1 MRRTLATILFSML
14 LGSVAVTISPDHARA
29 DDWDVKRDPFDPGV
43 VARYKAILT
52 RDPHDAGALA
62 KLLELYKRYRTVEL
76 LRSEYDKQL
85 DKKPT
90 DWATLVVV
98 ARLDHQGSDDPKSIA
113 HFTAAVAAHADDAAS
128 WIELGQL
135 QRQLAKPIEA
145 RGDYDQALTHANTKP
160 LKMKALRALAD
171 LTLAAGDIVSASNY
185 FGQYIALD
193 PKNVQLRL
201 EFGDALVSAKKFP
214 EAIAAYQAADDMLG
228 SDPAK
233 RVEVMSRIGLALEGK
248 GDDDGATAAYR
259 KAIAASP
266 KGYYLEVELTNRII
280 DIFRRKQA
288 LPSLLKLYEQQW
300 SEGSRGH
307 FEWSTLGKLYEE
319 TGAQDKAIDALKKA
333 VAKSPWELETQR
345 HLIQLLEA
353 SGRDDEALKQYE
365 AVVVAAP
372 GEARFALELAERY
385 WRRGKQKEA
394 LAEVK
399 HLESRFSGDP
409 GILSAIADLYIR
421 FGQDAL
427 ARAAFEKLV
436 ALEPND
442 PAHLVTLGEQYFQKG
457 DKAKALAIWKR
468 ILEAAG
474 KSKAAAAHAQLGEVL
489 AEHNLTTEALV
500 EYAQAIKLDPDKA
513 DFYKGRAQVFES
525 TKAYTDA
532 LADWDKVLTLLPATA
547 KSQRREAQRRFVQV
561 LTRDG
566 ARETMYRN
574 KWLMAFKATPPDADA
589 GYFLVEYYGRR
600 PQVGE
605 PRATLERL
613 RTIVPKDTDVLLA
626 LVKVYRGARLYDQ
639 AVSLLLELIN
649 LDKSREREAYSQI
662 AEIKTD
668 AREDGEAIKY
678 AKMALDKSPN
688 DPGAFEHLAERY
700 VEMQR
705 FDDAIAAYVQ
715 VVRLDAR
722 NIKAQFALAQLY
734 AHTSQPSKA
743 ADLYRTI
750 LRTSNDEEALGRA
763 GREGID
769 LEESTETLGEL
780 EKVVAPL
787 SFMLSYK
794 PIYRRILVDLYLR
807 YVPRLVERSRHGDS
821 AVQAAARAELTRLGT
836 HGLRPLLDALH
847 DEKDVAQQRVAVAV
861 LGHLG
866 NRGAAQPLVRL
877 ALTEPPPDPNKGG
890 RHIGTLTE
898 SLAWAVRVDA
908 LIAAGRLGD
917 PSVVASV
924 LPLAAHEEVAMR
936 EAAVFTLGRTGD
948 KRALPALLHALDD
961 RRESVQAL
969 ACLGL
974 GQATDG
980 DAKIAS
986 AMTAVLADGRRH
998 DSVRAACAYGLGLRK
1013 SSSAIPTLRAAV
1025 QDNTE
1030 ETQRLAAWALGQ
1042 LHDAK
1047 SLDALWRAYTLRS
1060 RDDRDVIA
1068 WAIAQCS
1075 GGAPTAI
1082 PSADLSEYPERS
1094 GGFDA
1099 GARIASL
1106 PGALPATAVPDD
1118 AWTHHVADI
1127 ADGLRSA
1134 LAAHHDVVLSVLSD
1148 LDASDDELSLAM
1160 LNTAVP
1166 SKSSAAIVAARAALT
1181 TALAPAVVAQ
1191 LAADDA
1197 EVRARAL
1204 SVATK
1209 TRVAGIDVYLVHGMS
1224 DSSAA
1229 VRQTA
1234 LRSSAWWL
1242 QHAPAAPGVA
1252 RAAVLAAL
1260 LTNVGA
1266 VGWQDRYAAV
1276 AALAQLAG
1284 NELANDAAV
1293 AELAKAKND
1302 RSSYVRAQLATTLGA
1317 WLAAVPGDGN
1327 RTAVEAVLVLSHDD
1341 VALVRAAAAAAM
1353 RLRATSPDFATRL
1366 AELAHDDD
1374 RDVRTAAGVTVPTT

>member
-14 LGSVAVTISPDHARA
+14 LGSVAVTLAPPAHA

-43 VARYKAILT
+43 VARYKAILA

-85 DKKPT
+85 EKKPT
-90 DWATLVVV
+90 DWATLVIV
-98 ARLDHQGSDDPKSIA
+98 ARLDHQGTDDPKSIE

-135 QRQLAKPIEA
+135 QRQLAKPVEA
-145 RGDYDQALTHANTKP
+145 RADYDQALTHAGSKP

-171 LTLAAGDIVSASNY
+171 LTLAAGDTPGASKY
-185 FGQYIALD
+185 FEQYIALD

-201 EFGDALVSAKKFP
+201 EFGDALVSAKKFDG
-214 EAIAAYQAADDMLG
+214 AIAAYQAADDMLG

-300 SEGSRGH
+300 SEASRGH

-365 AVVVAAP
+365 IVVVAAP
-372 GEARFALELAERY
+372 GEARFQLELAERY

-399 HLESRFSGDP
+399 HLESRFSGDA

-421 FGQDAL
+421 FGQEDL

-457 DKAKALAIWKR
+457 DKTKALAIWKR
-468 ILEAAG
+468 ILEAGG
-474 KSKAAAAHAQLGEVL
+474 KAKAAAAHAQLGEVL
-489 AEHNLTTEALV
+489 AEHNLTSEALG

-513 DFYKGRAQVFES
+513 DFYKGRASVFES

-532 LADWDKVLTLLPATA
+532 LADWEKVLALLPATQ

-600 PQVGE
+600 PQAGE

-613 RTIVPKDTDVLLA
+613 RTIVPKDPDVLLA

-639 AVSLLLELIN
+639 AVALLLELIN
-649 LDKSREREAYSQI
+649 IDKSREREAYSQI

-715 VVRLDAR
+715 VVRLDPR

-734 AHTSQPSKA
+734 AHTSQPNKA

-750 LRTSNDEEALGRA
+750 LRTSTDEEAIGRA

-807 YVPRLVERSRHGDS
+807 YVPRLVERSRHGDP

-866 NRGAAQPLVRL
+866 NRGAAAPLVRL
-877 ALTEPPPDPNKGG
+877 ALTEPPPDPKGG

-917 PSVVASV
+917 PSVVTSV

-936 EAAVFTLGRTGD
+936 EAAVFTLGRSGD
-948 KRALPALLHALDD
+948 KRAQPALLHALED

-974 GQATDG
+974 GQMTDG
-980 DAKIAS
+980 DVKVNL
-986 AMTAVLADGRRH
+986 AMTTVLADGRRH
-998 DSVRAACAYGLGLRK
+998 DVVRAACAYGLGLRK
-1013 SSSAIPTLRAAV
+1013 SSSAATALRAAV

-1042 LHDAK
+1042 LHDPH

-1068 WAIAQCS
+1068 WAITQCS
-1075 GGAPTAI
+1075 SSTTAAMAA
-1082 PSADLSEYPERS
+1082 ADLSEYPERS

-1099 GARIASL
+1099 AARIATL
-1106 PGALPATAVPDD
+1106 PGPIPAITVPDD

-1127 ADGLRSA
+1127 ADGLRGA
-1134 LAAHHDVVLSVLSD
+1134 LSAHHDVVLSVLGD
-1148 LDASDDELSLAM
+1148 LDASDDDLSLSM
-1160 LNTAVP
+1160 LRGGVG
-1166 SKSSAAIVAARAALT
+1166 SKPSAALLAARATLA
-1181 TALAPAVVAQ
+1181 TAIAPAVTAQ
-1191 LAADDA
+1191 LSADDA

-1204 SVATK
+1204 SVAAK
-1209 TRVAGIDVYLVHGMS
+1209 VGVAGIDGYLVHGMN
-1224 DSSAA
+1224 DPAAA
-1229 VRQTA
+1229 VRQSA

-1242 QHAPAAPGVA
+1242 QHATTAAAPA
-1252 RAAVLAAL
+1252 RATVMTAL
-1260 LTNVGA
+1260 LANVGA
-1266 VGWQDRYAAV
+1266 AAWQDRYAAV
-1276 AALAQLAG
+1276 AALVPLAG
-1284 NELANDAAV
+1284 TTAVSDAAF
-1293 AELAKAKND
+1293 AELVKAAAD

-1317 WLAAVPGDGN
+1317 WLGGPGDGN
-1327 RTAVEAVLVLSHDD
+1327 RTAISAVLTLSHDD

-1353 RLRATSPDFATRL
+1353 RSHPTSHEFAARL

-1374 RDVRTAAGVTVPTT
+1374 NDVRTAAGATVPTT